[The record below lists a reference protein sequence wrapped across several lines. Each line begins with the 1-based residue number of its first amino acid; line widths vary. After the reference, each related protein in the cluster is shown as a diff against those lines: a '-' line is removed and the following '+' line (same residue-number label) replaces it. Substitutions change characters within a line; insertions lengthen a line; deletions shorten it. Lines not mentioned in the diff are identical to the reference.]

1 MPTTWTISID
11 WDRNGDFS
19 STYDDVTSRVLQTNW
34 FLGMRKTYQDMAD
47 NSVCVFT
54 LSNADRMFSPDNS
67 ASPLAGKIAPLRPV
81 RIQSNDGTTTR
92 THWIG
97 WIEAIKPTVN
107 KYGERTVQILA
118 SGALP
123 FYKAAE
129 TNLTLQQNQ
138 RTDAIIAQLIEEVVI
153 PPALNGAW
161 FVGRVSNSELGA
173 STILATPT
181 AYSELDQG
189 LLTLRMAADNW
200 VREGG
205 FTDVEKSNFDVYHA
219 ISDITAAE
227 HGKFFFSREGKAVF
241 WNRHHLLQGGSPAAS
256 FDDTMTDMA
265 YSFAGMD
272 ECKNEV
278 VVICHPRTIS
288 TVTTDVLWEL
298 GDSIIKVDAGKPR
311 TIYVK
316 YEDENGKRVGG
327 KDVSVTGLTFES
339 GTATAAVK
347 EQANGAEL
355 KFTSAAGAII
365 TACVVQG
372 RKIVDSGVIE
382 AKASD
387 TTSIID
393 YGRRTLR
400 LNLPSIDDL
409 DAAQAIADFERD
421 RRAQPRGTVQAL
433 TVASHG
439 KQGGG
444 HHAQQLALTLGNLI
458 TVTETQTAHDSDY
471 YVIGE
476 AHELTNGANLW
487 KTTWYLEPAP
497 EVYPWKLDV
506 VGRAELG
513 AATQVTY

>member
-1 MPTTWTISID
+1 MTTWTVAID
-11 WDRNGDFS
+11 WERNSNYTDI
-19 STYDDVTSRVLQTNW
+19 YDDVTNRVISIQW
-34 FLGMRKTYQDMAD
+34 SLGSNKSYQDIAD
-47 NSVCVFT
+47 NSVLNLKLNNEDKF
-54 LSNADRMFSPDNS
+54 FSPENS
-67 ASPLAGKIAPLRPV
+67 SSPLFGKIAPLRPV
-81 RIQSNDGTTTR
+81 RIQSNDGMTTR
-92 THWIG
+92 THWVG
-97 WIEAIKPTVN
+97 WMESIQPHVN
-107 KYGERTVQILA
+107 RYGERTVQVIA
-118 SGALP
+118 TGAVQFL
-123 FYKAAE
+123 KAAE

-189 LLTLRMAADNW
+189 TLTLHMAADNW

-288 TVTTDVLWEL
+288 TVTSDVLWEL
-298 GDSIIKVDAGKPR
+298 GESIIKVEAGKPR
-311 TIYVK
+311 TVYVK
-316 YEDENGKRVGG
+316 YEDENGKRVGA
-327 KDVSVTGLTFES
+327 KDVSVTGLAFES
-339 GTATAAVK
+339 GTATASVK

-355 KFTSAAGAII
+355 TFSSAAGAII
-365 TACVVQG
+365 SACIVQG

-387 TTSIID
+387 TSSIID

-444 HHAQQLALTLGNLI
+444 HHAQQLALTLGDLI
-458 TVTETQTAHDSDY
+458 TVTETQTAHDANY

-487 KTTWYLEPAP
+487 KTTWYLEPTP
-497 EVYPWKLDV
+497 DVYPWKLGV

-513 AATQVTY
+513 AATQLTY